1 MLASLKRTI
10 KLINKDDFDV
20 ALFKVV
26 SDEDVNKPKEKHM
39 NVWNFVNIIVG
50 CLLFE
55 GWQQKSSGPWCF
67 Y

>member
-26 SDEDVNKPKEKHM
+26 SDEDVNKPKEKHV
-39 NVWNFVNIIVG
+39 NV
-50 CLLFE
+50 
-55 GWQQKSSGPWCF
+55 
-67 Y
+67 